1 MKGLFATVIALS
13 GALLLALPAAADGP
27 TRSPASNPT
36 ITLSGVC
43 AFDVTLTFPVNN
55 EYVLTFTDSAG
66 NVTEQIISG
75 HLTVVFTN
83 DATGKS
89 LSSNFSGP
97 AILTFYSN
105 ASPKVFEFLGPR
117 GGPLSNTLLLGS
129 GRTVFEFA
137 PDGTLIDQTQ
147 VGHFTDVCAALA

>member
-1 MKGLFATVIALS
+1 MKGLFAAAVAMS
-13 GALLLALPAAADGP
+13 ASLLLAFPAAADGP

-43 AFDVTLTFPVNN
+43 AFDVTLSFPINT
-55 EYVLTFTDSAG
+55 EYLLTFTDSAG
-66 NVTEQIISG
+66 NLAELIITG

-83 DATGKS
+83 DGTGKS

-97 AILTFYSN
+97 AILTFYPN
-105 ASPKVFEFLGPR
+105 GSPKVFEFLGPQ
-117 GGPLSNTLLLGS
+117 GGPLNNTLTLGS

-147 VGHFTDVCAALA
+147 VGQFTDVCAALA